1 MRGLALALSV
11 LAGLVISILVYLATG
26 GMFVFLFLP
35 LLFCLRLIGRVRTS
49 KHDPKP
55 DGPDQ
60 DRPLRIVRNVTE

>member
-35 LLFCLRLIGRVRTS
+35 LLFCLPLIGRRRAS
-49 KHDPKP
+49 HR
-55 DGPDQ
+55 
-60 DRPLRIVRNVTE
+60 RPSVNRR